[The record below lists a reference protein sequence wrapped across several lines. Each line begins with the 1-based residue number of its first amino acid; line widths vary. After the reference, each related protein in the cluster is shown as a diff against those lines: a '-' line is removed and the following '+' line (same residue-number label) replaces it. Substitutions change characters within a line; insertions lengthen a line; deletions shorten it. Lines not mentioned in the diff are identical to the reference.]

1 MGRRRDAAVAVAK
14 ARNLDK
20 AKAKIA
26 RLHGAEM
33 VEAIGKALFVAGNR
47 IQVRAQH
54 SITEG
59 AVSGRFH
66 VPSLP
71 GQPPKADTHT
81 LDRQIETEQVEPL
94 KVEVSSNA
102 PYAAHLEFGTSKMAA
117 RPYMLPAAEL
127 ERQKAVELVRDAV
140 NRVIKRAP

>member
-1 MGRRRDAAVAVAK
+1 MVKVHNRDAP
-14 ARNLDK
+14 RR
-20 AKAKIA
+20 KI
-26 RLHGAEM
+26 RKLHGSEM
-33 VEAIGKALFVAGNR
+33 VEAVGKALFVAGNR

-81 LDRQIETEQVEPL
+81 LDAAIETAQVAPL

-102 PYAAHLEFGTSKMAA
+102 RYAAFLEYGTSRVAA
-117 RPYMLPAAEL
+117 RPYMGPAAEL
-127 ERQKAVELVRDAV
+127 ERQTVIDLVRRAV
-140 NRVIKRAP
+140 DNVTKRQS